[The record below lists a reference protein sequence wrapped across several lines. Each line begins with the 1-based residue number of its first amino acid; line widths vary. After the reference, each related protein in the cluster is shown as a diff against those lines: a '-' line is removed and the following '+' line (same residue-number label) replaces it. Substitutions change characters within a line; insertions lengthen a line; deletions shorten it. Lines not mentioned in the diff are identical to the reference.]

1 MSAQVTITQLPAA
14 GTLTGNETVPIV
26 QNGQTVRTT
35 TGAISS
41 AGTLTQSFLTVTTEP
56 SLVNSRALANGTGIG
71 LTNNGSTL
79 QITLNGASG
88 SLEGAGTG
96 VIVKDSG
103 TTVVARSIAVSGNGI
118 SIANGSGVSG
128 NPTVSLTGNVLALAG
143 VSANGLLKIT
153 TAGAVGATSIT
164 GTTDQTSVINGDG
177 VAGSPT
183 VGLAN
188 NPVLP
193 GVASVTLPIGA
204 TSDRPTIPVNGMVRY
219 NSTTA
224 GFEGY
229 SGGAWGPIGGGGTV
243 SSITAGTGL
252 SGGVITTS
260 GTISITPTGVSAGAY
275 TNPNITVNAQ
285 GQLTSVASGTAP
297 VTSIAGT
304 ANAISVSGT
313 TAVTINLSPSLEFS
327 GKTITNGSYTG
338 ATIDSSVIGGSFPA
352 AGTFTALAATT
363 GTVTTAPVG
372 NNDITNKYYVDSVAT
387 GLHFHASCDLATTTA
402 LPTCTYNNGS
412 SGVGATLT
420 ATANAA
426 LTVDSTSAVVGYR
439 ILVKNQAS
447 GLQNGIY
454 TVTQVGSVSL
464 PFILTRATD
473 YNTGG
478 TGSTQVNSGDYTFI
492 TGGSTLVNSSW
503 VQTTTQPITIGTT
516 ALVFAQFSTS
526 YTYSAGT
533 GLSLA
538 SNTFSITSTGVSA
551 ATYGSASQVPVV
563 AINAQGQVT
572 SASNTSIAISGSQ
585 ITSGQVAIA
594 QGGTGQTTASAAFNA
609 LSPITTTGDII
620 LGNGTNSATRLGIGL
635 TGYVLTSN
643 GTTASWAASSGGVTS
658 FQTSLS
664 GLTPSSS
671 TTGAITL
678 AGTLGAT
685 SGGTSQSAYTT
696 GDLLYASATNT
707 LSKLPIG
714 TNGYVLTSNGSTVSW
729 AAGGSGSPNLDGGIP
744 SSNYGGITAINGGS
758 P

>member
-56 SLVNSRALANGTGIG
+56 SLVNSRALTNGTGIG
-71 LTNNGSTL
+71 LTNTGSTL
-79 QITLNGASG
+79 QINLNGASG

-96 VIVKDSG
+96 FVVKNSG
-103 TTVVARSIAVSGNGI
+103 TTVVARNIAASGNGI
-118 SIANGSGVSG
+118 SISNGDGQSG

-143 VSANGLLKIT
+143 VSANGLLTIT
-153 TAGAVGATSIT
+153 TAGAVGATSIA
-164 GTTDQTSVINGDG
+164 GTANQTTVTNGDA
-177 VAGSPT
+177 VAGAPT

-252 SGGVITTS
+252 SGGTITTS
-260 GTISITPTGVSAGAY
+260 GTISIASTGVTAGSY
-275 TNPNITVNAQ
+275 TNPSITVNAQ

-297 VTSIAGT
+297 VTSITGT
-304 ANAISVSGT
+304 TNAISVSGT

-338 ATIDSSVIGGSFPA
+338 ATINSSTIGASSPA
-352 AGTFTALAATT
+352 AGTFTTLATTT
-363 GTVTTAPVG
+363 GTVATAPVG
-372 NNDITNKYYVDSVAT
+372 NNDIANKFYVDSVAT

-402 LPTCTYNNGS
+402 LPTCTYSNGA

-426 LTVDSTSAVVGYR
+426 LTVDSTATVVGYR

-454 TVTQVGSVSL
+454 TVTQVGSASL

-478 TGSTQVNSGDYTFI
+478 TGANQVNSGDYTFI

-503 VQTTTQPITIGTT
+503 VQTTAQPITIGTT
-516 ALVFAQFSTS
+516 ALAFAQFSTS

-538 SNTFSITSTGVSA
+538 SNTFSITNTGVSA

-594 QGGTGQTTASAAFNA
+594 QGGTGQATASAAFNA

-620 LGNGTNSATRLGIGL
+620 LGNGTNSATRLGIGAS
-635 TGYVLTSN
+635 GYVLTSN

-685 SGGTSQSAYTT
+685 SGGTSQSSYTT

-729 AAGGSGSPNLDGGIP
+729 AAGGGGSPNLDGGIP